1 MDNNIYGAD
10 GNTVLISQQNKF
22 LITTGTA
29 FKGTGGLT
37 ELRQT
42 NTSSYT
48 AAVANGAL
56 SGTTVGPTVVS
67 SYFNFGAVDST
78 IYGLITTPPAIA
90 GFTTTATSTFAPPS
104 AWPTNPTLNT
114 PYTKTF
120 TVTTDTSVFGQTAS
134 ASSTQTETRTY
145 STEQITTLVGSFAAC
160 KVKYDVTAN
169 GTTTTSFSWTVGSG
183 RLKGHLLKSS
193 TGAGVRTLEATV
205 LLVNGS

>member
-1 MDNNIYGAD
+1 LTDTAD
-10 GNTVLISQQNKF
+10 QHLQLHRS
-22 LITTGTA
+22 
-29 FKGTGGLT
+29 
-37 ELRQT
+37 
-42 NTSSYT
+42 
-48 AAVANGAL
+48 VANGAVWHDRRANRGQL
-56 SGTTVGPTVVS
+56 LLQLWCGGL
-67 SYFNFGAVDST
+67 DH
-78 IYGLITTPPAIA
+78 YGIITTPPACRVH
-90 GFTTTATSTFAPPS
+90 TTATSTFTPPS